1 MKTRSA
7 ANDVDTLESV
17 NQYHYS
23 RSQHDVHTRSFTCDE
38 QGNKNSDRTDNR
50 ESQTRQAGRCWC
62 WTHNLRQFAKALTMT
77 SPKQWSL
84 HNLPTHS
91 ERRLIFFLRPR
102 RKRLKKMSL
111 QRLRETFVDSVKAC
125 CWRCARCIQ
134 SEALL
139 SASTN
144 TFCIRANRMRAKRYQ
159 NTRSR
164 APNSHTKCVLR
175 AHHNCV
181 REDRTTERHGTRM
194 QKRKHKITTS
204 KRLTCSNG
212 SCACLHTE

>member
-1 MKTRSA
+1 MRMWLLSLAPHSLSA
-7 ANDVDTLESV
+7 HDHGPPSPTARTTTGTAARTAPLSPTQYVTNDCGCA
-17 NQYHYS
+17 
-23 RSQHDVHTRSFTCDE
+23 SFST
-38 QGNKNSDRTDNR
+38 TD
-50 ESQTRQAGRCWC
+50 A
-62 WTHNLRQFAKALTMT
+62 A
-77 SPKQWSL
+77 
-84 HNLPTHS
+84 
-91 ERRLIFFLRPR
+91 
-102 RKRLKKMSL
+102 L
-111 QRLRETFVDSVKAC
+111 QRLRETFADSVKAC

-139 SASTN
+139 SAFTN
-144 TFCIRANRMRAKRYQ
+144 TFCIRANRTRAKRYQ